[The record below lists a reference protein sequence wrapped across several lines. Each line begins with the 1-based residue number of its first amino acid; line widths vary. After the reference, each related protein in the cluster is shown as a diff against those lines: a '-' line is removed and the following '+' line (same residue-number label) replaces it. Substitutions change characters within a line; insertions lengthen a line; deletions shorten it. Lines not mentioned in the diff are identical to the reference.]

1 MVYCTQQGITHKQVS
16 DQLKDDVLL
25 CFQNEEDSDD
35 CAVGFRGTPWHTHG
49 DFMFVGNSGE
59 YVEMNYLDALQ
70 PLFNVIVLVCD
81 LWDSGRLV
89 DRWTDTRK
97 IQ

>member
-1 MVYCTQQGITHKQVS
+1 
-16 DQLKDDVLL
+16 
-25 CFQNEEDSDD
+25 
-35 CAVGFRGTPWHTHG
+35 
-49 DFMFVGNSGE
+49 MFVGNSGE

-89 DRWTDTRK
+89 DRWVTHAKFNDDLRYF
-97 IQ
+97 QPNEELRVWRPSFNR